1 MAVILAHEGIPDVR
15 TWQRLAL
22 VAALFLGSAAPQEHA
37 GLASWYGIAHRGRRM
52 ADGHLFDERSFTAAS
67 RTLPLG
73 RLVRVCLLRDRLRCV
88 DVQIT
93 DRGPY
98 VGHRILDLSRAAMA
112 ALGGIDAGVVAVI
125 ITDAPAP
132 TRPAPPAAIDR

>member
-1 MAVILAHEGIPDVR
+1 
-15 TWQRLAL
+15 
-22 VAALFLGSAAPQEHA
+22 
-37 GLASWYGIAHRGRRM
+37 M

-73 RLVRVCLLRDRLRCV
+73 QLVRVCLLREPMRCTTV
-88 DVQIT
+88 RIT

-98 VGHRILDLSRAAMA
+98 VGHRVLDLSRAAMA

-125 ITDAPAP
+125 ITDAP
-132 TRPAPPAAIDR
+132 R